1 MVCYLTY
8 SINLRYFQIALQLL
22 HVLKIVLRYVNL
34 LKVLKLL
41 MIYAPYS
48 CSIYDILLINRYAR
62 NTPNLK
68 YSVTPFIQAHLPL
81 LREMPD
87 SSFLR
92 LIEAMSIRFKDSIP
106 IQSLSNQILQEQ
118 ACFLQSIGISVKI
131 ISYIIT
137 NSLLLLHWLII

>member
-22 HVLKIVLRYVNL
+22 HVLKIVLRYVKL

-41 MIYAPYS
+41 MIYVPYS
-48 CSIYDILLINRYAR
+48 CSSYNILLINRYSQ

-81 LREMPD
+81 LREMPN
-87 SSFLR
+87 SSLLR

-118 ACFLQSIGISVKI
+118 ACFLQSIGISVVI
-131 ISYIIT
+131 ISYVIT